1 MSGFTSIYQ
10 PVTSPSFYSAV
21 NDNKNLE
28 MYKVTDQYLQK
39 YATSACKSKE
49 WDSLPFQ
56 EFVKVFM
63 GENTPYNSILI
74 TWGTGV
80 GKTCGAVQ
88 ITEALRSAVQMFN
101 KYIYIIAPANL
112 QQNYKETLLSE
123 CSGNRIPADIDPK
136 LRENYISK
144 TYRFYSYIKF
154 GRLIEA
160 IIAQSIKNQQD
171 PQQALLKKFSNC
183 VFVIDEAHNL
193 NNLKED
199 AESKEELKKSNP
211 KKTSKKGKKKS
222 EDDEDNDNDD
232 SNPDKKD
239 KATAE
244 AERRLLNTLQ
254 YLFGSI
260 KNSKLILLTAT
271 PIRNRINEI
280 VSLMDLLRLNN
291 GQAPIDENIAFGNG
305 ININYLLSQIK
316 GYISYVRGNS
326 QISFPRIDNA
336 GEIIQPY
343 PSMNPAGEGLKYSM
357 HLTKVI
363 PCELYYLQLAFYLW
377 YSLFQKGGR
386 GKDTFESNLE
396 TISDIVLP
404 ALENGIIAPANITK
418 KSMLMNYVKYNART
432 EISELTRLGCLY
444 EENETPE
451 NTTIDQ
457 SFFLCKKFLPYVA
470 TKLDKLLDN
479 LLQEGVHYVYS
490 RLVEFGTNIISVACQ
505 LYGWDCIKVNSNNE
519 ITYKYTITPNEHIIK
534 RCWCGRLEN
543 EHVGDHPF
551 SQGHIMLY
559 TGKTNTNQ
567 KVLQNI
573 LAIVNSD
580 QNKRGELCK
589 VFIGSRVS
597 GEGVNYRRLRYVH
610 IMEPWWN
617 NTVLQQVIGRAARN
631 CSHFDLPR
639 NQQNVIVYKYA
650 TVFPKTLESIEDI
663 FPNFVTYQAKL
674 QQVIDR
680 RETVDE
686 MIYRIAEEKDINIA
700 FLTRLLK
707 ISAVDCENNYI
718 WNRVWTEAEIQQL
731 RRSHQFIK
739 NGKVYH
745 VNDDAIN
752 LLNVGEDGSPE
763 CEYTDCDY
771 DCMSDQPLARHA
783 DDTVLYSYINV
794 NKQKIVVKIN
804 QIIEFIQTLHT
815 PMFSLGQL
823 LKYFNVNIQQNDG
836 YTKFDYYNIFDAI
849 TEMLTNQNVVFE
861 WQGMSGR
868 LVLYETQDGVIYMF
882 DAFARYIEDP
892 TLIPQYFKFNNVFT
906 NGSNVRIN
914 MNLVN
919 DPDISL
925 HEHTADTIN
934 YINKANEI
942 INANEPSI
950 NKQVKLCELF
960 DNMNNSIYHDVMLT
974 PFNLMV
980 EYLDTVN
987 NRENT
992 ILQQFVDWYL
1002 IENYRTSN
1010 NGRNVFYISWSNIR
1024 SSNSNKVLTEE
1035 VDEHGKP
1042 VIGTVYD
1049 WTVEFYCRYKIA
1061 GIWKYYKILYFVKQQ
1076 PDPFTDINF
1085 SSLNINYTVQEQR
1098 LSDVYYDVNDEYTR
1112 EYIGNILTET
1122 LNYYNETGIKNAN
1135 TQAAYIYE
1143 YFASSMF
1150 RRGFNIRIVNATRG
1164 SVKQNN
1170 KIDKRSISTG
1180 QDCTTA
1186 PISQIVTSLKQV
1198 ADQPEMAQI
1207 HKELTA
1213 EQKVYEN
1220 SEQRCKTMEYAFRQL
1235 DLQHRAGLRWFYMYG
1250 NYDLFNY
1257 HM

>member
-1 MSGFTSIYQ
+1 MSGFSSIYQ
-10 PVTSPSFYSAV
+10 PVTSQSFYSAV

-101 KYIYIIAPANL
+101 KSIYIIAPANL

-136 LRENYISK
+136 LRDNYISK

-160 IIAQSIKNQQD
+160 IIAQSVKNQQD
-171 PQQALLKKFSNC
+171 PRQALLKKFSNC

-199 AESKEELKKSNP
+199 AESKEELKKS
-211 KKTSKKGKKKS
+211 KKTAKKGKKKVK
-222 EDDEDNDNDD
+222 NDD
-232 SNPDKKD
+232 SDDSDDDNPDKKD

-244 AERRLLNTLQ
+244 EERRLLNTLQ

-271 PIRNRINEI
+271 PVRNHINEI

-316 GYISYVRGNS
+316 GYVSYVRGNS

-343 PSMNPAGEGLKYSM
+343 PSHDPAGKNLQYGM

-363 PCELYYLQLAFYLW
+363 PCELYFLQLAFYLW
-377 YSLFQKGGR
+377 YLLFQKSSR
-386 GKDTFESNLE
+386 GKDRFESNLE
-396 TISDIVLP
+396 TISDVVLP
-404 ALENGIIAPANITK
+404 VLENGVISPANITK
-418 KSMLMNYVKYNART
+418 KATLMNYVKYNATT
-432 EISELTRLGCLY
+432 ETSELTRLGCLY
-444 EENETPE
+444 EGDETIE
-451 NTTIDQ
+451 NTTIEQ
-457 SFFLCKKFLPYVA
+457 SFFLCKRFLPYVA
-470 TKLDKLLDN
+470 VKLDKLLDN

-490 RLVEFGTNIISVACQ
+490 RLVEFGTNIISIACQ

-534 RCWCGRLEN
+534 RCWCGKLEH

-551 SQGHIMLY
+551 SQGHILLY

-580 QNKRGELCK
+580 KNKRGELCK

-650 TVFPKTLESIEDI
+650 AIFPKSLESIVDI

-674 QQVIDR
+674 QRVIDQ

-686 MIYRIAEEKDINIA
+686 MIYRIAESKDIEIA
-700 FLTRLLK
+700 YLTRLLK
-707 ISAVDCENNYI
+707 MSAVDCENNYI
-718 WNRVWTEAEIQQL
+718 WNRIWTEAEIQQL
-731 RRSHQFIK
+731 RRSHQFKK
-739 NGKVYH
+739 NDKVYH
-745 VNDDAIN
+745 VNDEAID

-763 CEYTDCDY
+763 CEYMNCDY
-771 DCMSDQPLARHA
+771 DCMSDQPLAHHA

-823 LKYFNVNIQQNDG
+823 LEYFNVNIQQNDG

-861 WQGMSGR
+861 WQGMTGR
-868 LVLYETQDGVIYMF
+868 LVLYETKDGIIYMF

-914 MNLVN
+914 MNFVN

-925 HEHTADTIN
+925 HEHTTDTIN
-934 YINKANEI
+934 YINQANEI
-942 INANEPSI
+942 INANEPAI
-950 NKQVKLCELF
+950 NKQVKICELL

-987 NRENT
+987 NRANT
-992 ILQQFVDWYL
+992 ALQQFIDWYL
-1002 IENYRTSN
+1002 VENYRTSPS
-1010 NGRNVFYISWSNIR
+1010 GLNVFYISWSNITY
-1024 SSNSNKVLTEE
+1024 SNSNKALTGEI
-1035 VDEHGKP
+1035 DENGKQ
-1042 VIGTVYD
+1042 VVGTVYD

-1061 GIWKYYKILYFVKQQ
+1061 GIWKYYKVVYYVKQQ
-1076 PDPFTDINF
+1076 PDPFAKINF
-1085 SSLNINYTVQEQR
+1085 SSLNINFIVQEQR
-1098 LSDVYYDVNDEYTR
+1098 LSDVYYDNDDEYIR
-1112 EYIGNILTET
+1112 EHIGSILTET
-1122 LNYYNETGIKNAN
+1122 LNYYNETGIKNAS
-1135 TQAAYIYE
+1135 TQAAYVYE

-1164 SVKQNN
+1164 NVKQN
-1170 KIDKRSISTG
+1170 KKLDKRSISTG

-1186 PISQIVTSLKQV
+1186 PMSSLETSLEQV
-1198 ADQPEMAQI
+1198 ADQPEMAVI
-1207 HKELTA
+1207 LNEIK
-1213 EQKVYEN
+1213 QKVYDN
-1220 SEQRCKTMEYAFRQL
+1220 SEERCRTLAYAFRKL
-1235 DLQHRAGLRWFYMYG
+1235 DLQRRAGLRWFYMYG

>member
-1 MSGFTSIYQ
+1 MNGFTSIYQ

-21 NDNKNLE
+21 NDNKNFE

-154 GRLIEA
+154 GRLIET
-160 IIAQSIKNQQD
+160 IVEQSVKNNQD
-171 PQQALLKKFSNC
+171 PRQALLKKFSNC

-193 NNLKED
+193 NNLTED
-199 AESKEELKKSNP
+199 AESKEELKGIGLKS
-211 KKTSKKGKKKS
+211 SKKGRKKSQS
-222 EDDEDNDNDD
+222 EDDDNDTANISNVERKLLD
-232 SNPDKKD
+232 SLK
-239 KATAE
+239 
-244 AERRLLNTLQ
+244 L
-254 YLFGSI
+254 LFGSI

-291 GQAPIDENIAFGNG
+291 GQEPINENIAFGNNK
-305 ININYLLSQIK
+305 INVEYLLSQIK

-336 GEIIQPY
+336 GEIIHPY
-343 PSMNPAGEGLKYSM
+343 PSLDAGGNRLKYSM
-357 HLTKVI
+357 NLTKVI
-363 PCELYYLQLAFYLW
+363 PCELYYFQLAFYLW
-377 YSLFQKGGR
+377 YALFQRGSR
-386 GKDTFESNLE
+386 GKDMFESNLT
-396 TISDIVLP
+396 TISDIAIP
-404 ALENGIIAPANITK
+404 IIENGIISPANITK
-418 KSMLMNYVKYNART
+418 ESTLTNFIKYNAKT
-432 EISELTRLGCLY
+432 DTNELSRLGCLY
-444 EENETPE
+444 QENETPE
-451 NTTIDQ
+451 NTAVEQ
-457 SFFLCKKFLPYVA
+457 SFFLCKKYLPYVA

-490 RLVEFGTNIISVACQ
+490 RLVKFGTNIISVACQ

-534 RCWCGRLEN
+534 RCWCGKLEN

-573 LAIVNSD
+573 LAIVNSE

-639 NQQNVIVYKYA
+639 DQQNVIVYKYA
-650 TVFPKTLESIEDI
+650 AIFPKSLESIEDI
-663 FPNFVTYQAKL
+663 FPNFISNQAKL
-674 QQVIDR
+674 LQTIDR
-680 RETVDE
+680 YETVDE
-686 MIYRIAEEKDINIA
+686 MIYRIAEQKDIEIA
-700 FLTRLLK
+700 YLTRLLK
-707 ISAVDCENNYI
+707 VSAVDCENNYI

-731 RRSHQFIK
+731 RQTHQFVL
-739 NGKVYH
+739 NGKAYQI
-745 VNDDAIN
+745 NDDAID

-763 CEYTDCDY
+763 CEYMQCDY
-771 DCMSDQPLARHA
+771 DCEMDQPLAQQA

-823 LKYFNVNIQQNDG
+823 LEYFNVNIQQNDG

-849 TEMLTNQNVVFE
+849 TEMLTNQNVIFE

-868 LVLYETQDGVIYMF
+868 LVLYETQNGIIYMF
-882 DAFARYIEDP
+882 DAYAKYIEDP

-925 HEHTADTIN
+925 HEHTSDTIN
-934 YINKANEI
+934 YINRANEI
-942 INANEPSI
+942 INSNEPSI
-950 NKQVKLCELF
+950 NIQVKICELL
-960 DNMNNSIYHDVMLT
+960 DNMNNSIYPDVMLT

-1002 IENYRTSN
+1002 VENYRTSDS
-1010 NGRNVFYISWSNIR
+1010 GRNVFYISWSNITF
-1024 SSNSNKVLTEE
+1024 SKPDKILTGEI
-1035 VDEHGKP
+1035 DKTGKA
-1042 VIGTVYD
+1042 VIATVYD
-1049 WTVEFYCRYKIA
+1049 WTVEFFCRYKVA
-1061 GIWKYYKILYFVKQQ
+1061 GVWKYYKIVYFVKQQ
-1076 PDPFTDINF
+1076 SDPFVNINF
-1085 SSLNINYTVQEQR
+1085 SNLNVNYTVQEQR

-1150 RRGFNIRIVNATRG
+1150 RRGFNVRIVNATRG
-1164 SVKQNN
+1164 NIKQNN

-1186 PISQIVTSLKQV
+1186 PISSLETSLQQV
-1198 ADQPEMAQI
+1198 ADQPEMATI
-1207 HKELTA
+1207 LREITA
-1213 EQKVYEN
+1213 KQKVYEN

-1235 DLQHRAGLRWFYMYG
+1235 DLQKRSGLRWFYMYG